1 MNTFVNI
8 LTIYCFYGKYI
19 SMNKLFDIS
28 DFVSIATEQSVVSS
42 LVERYKKRLKE
53 LKMTRKDMAE
63 KSGVSYGSLRRF
75 EASGEI
81 SLSSLLKVCRVMGC
95 IEDFDNIFKNKI
107 IKNLK
112 DY

>member
-1 MNTFVNI
+1 M
-8 LTIYCFYGKYI
+8 LTINFICGKYNN
-19 SMNKLFDIS
+19 MNKLFDIS
-28 DFVSIATEQSVVSS
+28 DFVNVATEQSVASS

-81 SLSSLLKVCRVMGC
+81 SLSSLMKVCRVMGC
-95 IEDFDNIFKNKI
+95 LEDFDNIFKNKI